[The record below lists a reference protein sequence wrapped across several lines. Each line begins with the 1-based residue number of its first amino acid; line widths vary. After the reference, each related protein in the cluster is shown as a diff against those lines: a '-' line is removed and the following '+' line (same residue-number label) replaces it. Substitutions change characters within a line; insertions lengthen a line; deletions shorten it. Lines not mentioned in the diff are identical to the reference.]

1 MNSLSIPFLFG
12 VLVGLIALSAFFSG
26 SETALMTINRYRLRY
41 LADQGNRSALLTE
54 QLLARPDRLIG
65 LILLGNNLVNIL
77 AAQIVTLLALRL
89 YGDYAIAIAGG
100 IFTLVILI
108 FAEVTPKTI
117 AANNAERISFIA
129 AWVYWILEKPMRPLV
144 WGLNQITNRFVRL
157 FGSESDDSEGA
168 LKALS
173 REELRTVVAEA
184 GVLASKGFQ
193 SALLNLIDL
202 NQRTVEDIMVP
213 RNEIVGID
221 LSEDWDEIVTQI
233 RNNVHTRLVL
243 FNESIDDVR
252 GILHLR
258 RILSRIADGTLD
270 KEALVELAREALF
283 VPEGTPLHK
292 QLAEFQKH
300 TRRLGLVVDEY
311 GDIQGL
317 ITLEDI
323 LEEVV
328 GEFTTDPSAAEKDI
342 FPQEDGSFLFD
353 GSVTVREVNKALGW
367 DFPTDGAK
375 TLNGLILDYL
385 ETIPEP
391 DTSLKISGYP
401 MEIVQT
407 DETHVITVRVWSKRT

>member
-1 MNSLSIPFLFG
+1 M
-12 VLVGLIALSAFFSG
+12 IALSGFFSG

-41 LADQGNRSALLTE
+41 LADQGNRSAQLTE
-54 QLLARPDRLIG
+54 ALLSKPDRLIG
-65 LILLGNNLVNIL
+65 LILLGNNLVNIF

-89 YGDYAIAIAGG
+89 YGDYAIAIGGG
-100 IFTLVILI
+100 IFTLVVLI

-117 AANNAERISFIA
+117 AANNAERISFVACWIY
-129 AWVYWILEKPMRPLV
+129 WVLEKPMRPVV
-144 WGLNQITNRFVRL
+144 WMLNQVTNRFVRL
-157 FGSESDDSEGA
+157 VTPQSAEDEGA

-221 LSEDWDEIVTQI
+221 LSEDWNEIVTQI

-243 FNESIDDVR
+243 FNESIDDVI

-258 RILSRIADGTLD
+258 RILSRLADGTLD
-270 KEALVELAREALF
+270 KETLVELARDALF

-292 QLAEFQKH
+292 QLSQFQKH

-342 FPQEDGSFLFD
+342 FPQDDGSFLFD
-353 GSVTVREVNKALGW
+353 GSVTVRDINRALHW
-367 DFPTDGAK
+367 HLPTDGAK
-375 TLNGLILDYL
+375 TLNGIILDYL
-385 ETIPEP
+385 EYIPEP
-391 DTSLKISGYP
+391 DTSLKISNYP

-407 DETHVITVRVWSKRT
+407 DETRVVTVRVWPKKVVKHAH

>member
-1 MNSLSIPFLFG
+1 M
-12 VLVGLIALSAFFSG
+12 IALSGFFSG

-41 LADQGNRSALLTE
+41 LADQGNRSAQLTE
-54 QLLARPDRLIG
+54 QLLSKPDRLIG
-65 LILLGNNLVNIL
+65 LILLGNNLANIF
-77 AAQIVTLLALRL
+77 AAQIVTILALRL
-89 YGDYAIAIAGG
+89 YGDYAIAIGGG
-100 IFTLVILI
+100 IFTIVVLV

-117 AANNAERISFIA
+117 AANNAEKISFVACWIY
-129 AWVYWILEKPMRPLV
+129 WVLEKPMRPIV
-144 WGLNQITNRFVRL
+144 WTLNQITNRFVRL
-157 FGSESDDSEGA
+157 VWSESGNDEGP

-173 REELRTVVAEA
+173 RAELRTVVAEA
-184 GVLASKGFQ
+184 GILASKGFQ
-193 SALLNLIDL
+193 STLLNLIDL

-243 FNESIDDVR
+243 FNESIDDVV

-270 KEALVELAREALF
+270 KEALSDLAKDALF

-292 QLAEFQKH
+292 QLSEFQKN

-323 LEEVV
+323 LEEVI
-328 GEFTTDPSAAEKDI
+328 GEFTTDPSSAEKDI
-342 FPQEDGSFLFD
+342 FPQPDGSFLFD
-353 GSVTVREVNKALGW
+353 GSVTVRDINKSLHW
-367 DFPTDGAK
+367 SLPTNGAK

-385 ETIPEP
+385 ETIPVPE
-391 DTSLKISGYP
+391 TSLKISDYP

-407 DETHVITVRVWSKRT
+407 DEMRVVTVRVWPKVVRRSH

>member
-1 MNSLSIPFLFG
+1 M
-12 VLVGLIALSAFFSG
+12 IALSGFFSG

-41 LADQGNRSALLTE
+41 LADQGNRSAQLTE
-54 QLLARPDRLIG
+54 KLLSKPDRLIG

-89 YGDYAIAIAGG
+89 YGDYAIAIGGG
-100 IFTLVILI
+100 IFTIVVLV

-117 AANNAERISFIA
+117 AANNAERISFLA
-129 AWVYWILEKPMRPLV
+129 CWVYWVLEKPMRPVV
-144 WGLNQITNRFVRL
+144 WALNQVTNRFVRL
-157 FGSESDDSEGA
+157 FGANAGDEEGA

-221 LSEDWDEIVTQI
+221 LSEDWEEIVTQI
-233 RNNVHTRLVL
+233 KNNVHTRLVIY
-243 FNESIDDVR
+243 NESIDDVK

-270 KEALVELAREALF
+270 KETLVEMAREALF

-292 QLAEFQKH
+292 QMSEFQKH

-328 GEFTTDPSAAEKDI
+328 GEFTTDPTSFEKDI
-342 FPQEDGSFLFD
+342 FPQKDGSFLFD
-353 GSVTVREVNKALGW
+353 GSVTIREINKALHW
-367 DFPTDGAK
+367 TLPTDGAK
-375 TLNGLILDYL
+375 TLNGIILDYL
-385 ETIPEP
+385 ENIPEP
-391 DTSLKISGYP
+391 ETWLKIEDYP

-407 DETHVITVRVWSKRT
+407 DETRVITVRVWSKVAARGH